1 MENQHICKQVKA
13 TVNAILILKQLQ
25 EKYVAK
31 GTHLSFAF
39 LAFEKAFGQVPG
51 DVVWQ
56 PLKKLGVEEWL
67 ANGIQSM
74 YQNTRSRVSHRDFQ

>member
-39 LAFEKAFGQVPG
+39 LAFEKVFGRVPG
-51 DVVWQ
+51 DVVW
-56 PLKKLGVEEWL
+56 
-67 ANGIQSM
+67 
-74 YQNTRSRVSHRDFQ
+74 